1 MLNGNQTNL
10 RFRWDYDTGAV
21 TITDIWDG
29 VDSAGFSGRPTVT
42 LKPGDVITPLYDSYD
57 NTNES
62 FYASG
67 TPFSY
72 TGDNGLVFGALP
84 EGEYLYSFWIDDI
97 YGGSWMSFGA
107 LPEGEYLYS
116 FWIDDIY
123 GGSWMSDTVSF
134 SIQNGSVM
142 YNLAA

>member
-42 LKPGDVITPLYDSYD
+42 LKPGNVITPLYDSYD

-72 TGDNGLVFGALP
+72 IGDNGLV
-84 EGEYLYSFWIDDI
+84 
-97 YGGSWMSFGA
+97 FGA

-134 SIQNGSVM
+134 SIQNGNIM
-142 YNLAA
+142 YNQAA